1 MRLSTDEGLRGEN
14 GWPCNMKIGPM
25 GKSAGCLSMLKEQ
38 GLPKSSFIR
47 KPWEYERVY
56 QLGRRLR
63 GECFQLVLCPN
74 DKEGNRL
81 GISIHRT
88 IKGAVIRN
96 RIKRIVRECFRLHR
110 TLFPHATDV
119 IMAIRPGFAA
129 QQPDD
134 VLQTI
139 REVLKKAGIVRTCST
154 GKRDARS

>member
-1 MRLSTDEGLRGEN
+1 
-14 GWPCNMKIGPM
+14 M
-25 GKSAGCLSMLKEQ
+25 GNSAGFLSMLKEF

-63 GECFQLVLCPN
+63 GECFQLVLYPN
-74 DKEGNRL
+74 DLKGSRL

-134 VLQTI
+134 VLQAI
-139 REVLKKAGIVRTCST
+139 REALQKSEIVRTCLT
-154 GKRDARS
+154 GEQDARS